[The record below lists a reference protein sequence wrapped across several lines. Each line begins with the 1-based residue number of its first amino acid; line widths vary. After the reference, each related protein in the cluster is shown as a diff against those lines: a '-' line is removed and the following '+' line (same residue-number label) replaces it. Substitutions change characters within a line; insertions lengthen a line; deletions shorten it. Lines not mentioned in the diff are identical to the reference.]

1 MMVKEVLIE
10 VVCGSS
16 SGGLL
21 VVVVVV
27 MVQDGFVLV
36 SRSCCRV
43 FLRCCNETGCSFRS
57 F

>member
-21 VVVVVV
+21 VVVV
-27 MVQDGFVLV
+27 MLQDGFVLV
-36 SRSCCRV
+36 PRSCCRV
-43 FLRCCNETGCSFRS
+43 FLRCCNETGCSFWW

>member
-10 VVCGSS
+10 VICGSS

-21 VVVVVV
+21 VVVV